1 MGIKSG
7 TSGLNAT
14 HFSLTFLLLVL
25 PLGAAQAQ
33 EQSAADTVQAAAL
46 VADAANLG
54 KKLESVGL
62 LIEKS
67 SAARR
72 IEGSAVPAALARR
85 EEARELH
92 HQAGLAGRAGNSIE
106 AVRLLNAATQA
117 LFDAAHLA
125 TSPQMG
131 ADKKKHDFEKRLSGV
146 KALLQAQ
153 QRLIHE
159 KNADPKTVEL
169 AASIERATREAEQ
182 LYAANKLDE
191 ARTALDKGYAQLKGS
206 VEKMREG
213 DTLVRSLNFATPAD
227 EYRYE
232 IDRNEAHLMLIKTLQ
247 DEGKGTD
254 SMVQKFLT
262 SAAGLRKQA
271 EVAAGKGDYE
281 SGIKLLEDS
290 TQELVRA
297 IRNLGIYVPG

>member
-1 MGIKSG
+1 MRAKPYIV
-7 TSGLNAT
+7 TS
-14 HFSLTFLLLVL
+14 LLLAL
-25 PLGAAQAQ
+25 PL
-33 EQSAADTVQAAAL
+33 AAAYAQKPSAPEAGQTAPPA
-46 VADAANLG
+46 ADAAKLG
-54 KKLESVGL
+54 KQLESVGL

-85 EEARELH
+85 DEARELYR
-92 HQAGLAGRAGNSIE
+92 QAEQANRTGNASEAGR
-106 AVRLLNAATQA
+106 LLSAATKA
-117 LFDAAHLA
+117 LFDAARLA

-131 ADKKKHDFEKRLSGV
+131 ADKKRHDFETRLSGV

-153 QRLIHE
+153 QRLIRE

-182 LYAANKLDE
+182 LYADNKLDE
-191 ARTALDKGYAQLKGS
+191 ARAALDQGYAQLKGS

-213 DTLVRSLNFATPAD
+213 DTLVRSLHFATKAD

-232 IDRNEAHLMLIKTLQ
+232 IDRNDAHLMLMKTLQ
-247 DEGKGTD
+247 EENKGAD
-254 SMVQKFLT
+254 NVAQQFLA
-262 SAAGLRKQA
+262 SAAALRKQA
-271 EVAAGKGDYE
+271 EAAAAKGDYE
-281 SGIKLLEDS
+281 AGIKLLEDS

-297 IRNLGIYVPG
+297 IHNSGVYIPG

>member
-1 MGIKSG
+1 M
-7 TSGLNAT
+7 
-14 HFSLTFLLLVL
+14 
-25 PLGAAQAQ
+25 PAA
-33 EQSAADTVQAAAL
+33 EAAD
-46 VADAANLG
+46 LG

-72 IEGSAVPAALARR
+72 IAGSAVPAALARR
-85 EEARELH
+85 DEARELLR
-92 HQAGLAGRAGNSIE
+92 QAEQAYRAGNPSE
-106 AVRLLNAATQA
+106 AARLLNTATQA
-117 LFDAAHLA
+117 LFDGARLA
-125 TSPQMG
+125 TSPQTG
-131 ADKKKHDFEKRLSGV
+131 ADKKKHDFETRLNGV

-153 QRLIHE
+153 QRLIRE
-159 KNADPKTVEL
+159 KNPAPKTVEL
-169 AASIERATREAEQ
+169 AASIERATRAAEQ

-191 ARTALDKGYAQLKGS
+191 ARAALDQGYAQLKGS

-232 IDRNEAHLMLIKTLQ
+232 IDRNEAHLMLIRTLQ
-247 DEGKGTD
+247 EEGKGAD
-254 SMVQKFLT
+254 SMVQKFLA
-262 SAAGLRKQA
+262 SAADLRREA
-271 EVAAGKGDYE
+271 EAAAGKGDHE
-281 SGIKLLEDS
+281 AGIKLLEDS